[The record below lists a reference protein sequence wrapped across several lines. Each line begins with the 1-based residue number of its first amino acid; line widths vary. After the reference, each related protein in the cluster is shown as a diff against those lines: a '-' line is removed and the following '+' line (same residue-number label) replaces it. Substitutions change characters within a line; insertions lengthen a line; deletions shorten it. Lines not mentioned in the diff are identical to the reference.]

1 MSNPTLRD
9 SPHIGTQ
16 AFAGMRSRD
25 AIRRSRKYI
34 TPRTGEEALLV
45 SFRTLIAT
53 AAIGTGSLIAV
64 GTTAW
69 AEYDVNSALQ
79 AYESA
84 DSANRKIW
92 ELMFGNTENGIN
104 WANSTL
110 FYKKQQPLYCP
121 PDNFAPNGHE
131 ALEMLRELASN
142 PKTADLPYGFALLVA
157 LQSKYPCPTG

>member
-142 PKTADLPYGFALLVA
+142 PKTANLPYGFALLVA